1 METLRNYLSSNFS
14 SDLRT
19 VVEFQK
25 VYGEQMMM
33 MWYHAWG
40 MHQVSR
46 IVTQRR
52 IIHTELDGL
61 QHRRTEEM

>member
-1 METLRNYLSSNFS
+1 
-14 SDLRT
+14 
-19 VVEFQK
+19 

-40 MHQVSR
+40 LHQGSGMVAHK
-46 IVTQRR
+46 R
-52 IIHTELDGL
+52 IIPPEVDGL